1 MRMIV
6 LKDLDD
12 PGQSMDAILLRRESL
27 SVSLRV
33 PGTTVFFSLR
43 RSEGESWYTG
53 FIGGRRFYW
62 EDDND
67 THDSPSAP
75 T

>member
-12 PGQSMDAILLRRESL
+12 PEKSMDAVLLRREGL
-27 SVSLRV
+27 SISLRV
-33 PGTTVFFSLR
+33 PGTSVFFSLR
-43 RSEGESWYTG
+43 RCENDSWYTG

-62 EDDND
+62 DEDDD
-67 THDSPSAP
+67 AHDSP
-75 T
+75 TDG